1 MLVLACSLGGVTA
14 YTLTIENQVAAL
26 ITGEINAKACV
37 ALEQNVDDR
46 WCLDNCGNTPPN
58 CPATLCDC
66 TGATK
71 SAEGEQEAGAAQQ
84 EAAAAAARK
93 RLKKAGKKHPSS
105 AAKHG
110 EAAAK
115 SDEEPEAAAAKRE
128 EPKEDKSPAAPE
140 PQLSPLAKSLSAAVN
155 QTAVDN
161 IPPLRRDPATSLI
174 REPFK
179 SASKRTV
186 HHVDVHTRV
195 MSLHETANK
204 TVKQIWGDG
213 EDSGEECTEGCDD
226 GPKQPV
232 RSALPPGGDP
242 TACTANIDQNTV
254 DDAWCV
260 LNCGITPY
268 PNCPFNLCTCASKE
282 EIIEITP
289 DQVRSE
295 PSPSPSPL
303 P

>member
-1 MLVLACSLGGVTA
+1 MGRSRARMLQLVCSLGGVTA

-37 ALEQNVDDR
+37 ALEKNVDDR

-58 CPATLCDC
+58 CPVTLCDC

-71 SAEGEQEAGAAQQ
+71 SAEGEQKAGAAQQ
-84 EAAAAAARK
+84 EAAAAAAEK

-110 EAAAK
+110 AAAAK
-115 SDEEPEAAAAKRE
+115 RDEEPEAAAAKRE
-128 EPKEDKSPAAPE
+128 EPKEDKSPDAPE

-155 QTAVDN
+155 QSAVDN

-179 SASKRTV
+179 SASKKAV
-186 HHVDVHTRV
+186 HHVDVHTSV

-204 TVKQIWGDG
+204 TAKQIWGDG
-213 EDSGEECTEGCDD
+213 EDSGEECT
-226 GPKQPV
+226 
-232 RSALPPGGDP
+232 
-242 TACTANIDQNTV
+242 
-254 DDAWCV
+254 
-260 LNCGITPY
+260 
-268 PNCPFNLCTCASKE
+268 
-282 EIIEITP
+282 
-289 DQVRSE
+289 
-295 PSPSPSPL
+295 
-303 P
+303 

>member
-84 EAAAAAARK
+84 EAAAAAAGK

-128 EPKEDKSPAAPE
+128 
-140 PQLSPLAKSLSAAVN
+140 
-155 QTAVDN
+155 
-161 IPPLRRDPATSLI
+161 
-174 REPFK
+174 
-179 SASKRTV
+179 
-186 HHVDVHTRV
+186 
-195 MSLHETANK
+195 
-204 TVKQIWGDG
+204 
-213 EDSGEECTEGCDD
+213 
-226 GPKQPV
+226 
-232 RSALPPGGDP
+232 
-242 TACTANIDQNTV
+242 
-254 DDAWCV
+254 
-260 LNCGITPY
+260 
-268 PNCPFNLCTCASKE
+268 
-282 EIIEITP
+282 
-289 DQVRSE
+289 
-295 PSPSPSPL
+295 
-303 P
+303 